1 MRAVQAY
8 SVPHLRLTRCEGPHS
23 SPGFSGVSLGRV
35 ESRPARILAFLAQ
48 ANNPRRLVQRND
60 DSDVG
65 SCACPY
71 TALLVGIP
79 SRTLRDRLFSPL
91 CGLMVSRYRRG
102 DAFTSTPEGQELHLH
117 GDEVVED
124 RLISAPYPL
133 LSLQD
138 GSFRET
144 DRTSTGWLDEP
155 LAAGNPRGYLE
166 KQRPHVRLVNTSA
179 PERRMSLVRLSFLG
193 V

>member
-1 MRAVQAY
+1 MEDSTLRRV
-8 SVPHLRLTRCEGPHS
+8 SV
-23 SPGFSGVSLGRV
+23 GVSLGRV

-71 TALLVGIP
+71 TALLDGMP
-79 SRTLRDRLFSPL
+79 SRILRDRLFSPL

-102 DAFTSTPEGQELHLH
+102 DAFTSTPEGQEFHLH

-124 RLISAPYPL
+124 RLISAPYPP
-133 LSLQD
+133 LSLRD

-144 DRTSTGWLDEP
+144 DRTSTGLLGQGMVRQDLAPCP
-155 LAAGNPRGYLE
+155 LRCLVTYLVWIAML
-166 KQRPHVRLVNTSA
+166 PPPSA
-179 PERRMSLVRLSFLG
+179 VVSLELSSSPILLS
-193 V
+193 